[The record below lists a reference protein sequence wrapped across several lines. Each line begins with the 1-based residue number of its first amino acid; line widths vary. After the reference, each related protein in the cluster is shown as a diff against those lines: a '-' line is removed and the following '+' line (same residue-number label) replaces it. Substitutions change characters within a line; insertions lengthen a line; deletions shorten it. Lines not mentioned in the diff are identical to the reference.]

1 MAAKQ
6 GFGSAFSAEM
16 RRVVLKP
23 RRLVT
28 ACVFAI
34 AGILLFLGMTA
45 AIEWGSN
52 AVASG
57 ELEGVEPLG
66 PIPAFIGFDMPLS
79 LVSFCFGVYAAAF
92 SARDYN
98 DGTIMAT
105 LLLVPDRARLFL
117 ARMLPWALLTAVF
130 SLAAFAIIAAIGMGA
145 AGAGEA
151 TAIAMQGLLA
161 TVASVLTAIV
171 GFCCGTVTKKGS
183 LSVFLFLALFFLVP
197 SVVGMAS
204 GFGPDVLQAVVKG
217 VNSALPGNAFPA
229 LLGIASPDKAT
240 PDTWVALGASLAWAV
255 GAPAVS
261 YALFKARATL
271 GR

>member
-6 GFGSAFSAEM
+6 GFGQAFSAEM

-23 RRLVT
+23 RRLVM
-28 ACVFAI
+28 ASVFAI
-34 AGILLFLGMTA
+34 AGILLFAGMTA
-45 AIEWGSN
+45 ALDWGSS
-52 AVASG
+52 AAASG
-57 ELEGVEPLG
+57 ELEGVEPFEA
-66 PIPAFIGFDMPLS
+66 IPAFIGFDIPLS

-105 LLLVPDRARLFL
+105 LLLVPGRARLFL
-117 ARMLPWALLTAVF
+117 GRMLPWVLLTAVF
-130 SLAAFAIIAAIGMGA
+130 SLVAFAVIAAIGMGT

-151 TAIAMQGLLA
+151 PAIALQGILA
-161 TVASVLTAIV
+161 TVASVFTAIV

-183 LSVFLFLALFFLVP
+183 LSVFLFLALFFLIP
-197 SVVGMAS
+197 SVVGMAA
-204 GFGPDVLQAVVKG
+204 GFGPDVMQAVVKG
-217 VNSALPGNAFPA
+217 VNSALPGNVFPA
-229 LLGIASPDKAT
+229 LLSIASPDKAT
-240 PDTWVALGASLAWAV
+240 SDTWIALGVSVAWAV